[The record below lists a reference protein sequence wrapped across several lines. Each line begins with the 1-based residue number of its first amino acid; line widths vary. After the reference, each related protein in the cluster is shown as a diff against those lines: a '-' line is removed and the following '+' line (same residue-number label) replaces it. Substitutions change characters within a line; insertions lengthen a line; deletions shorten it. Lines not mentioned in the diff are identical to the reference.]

1 MTKKIIIT
9 ALTALTFA
17 TTGWTAESG
26 TEDHSKERVG
36 LASGAIVGGLAGG
49 PLGVVIGAA
58 LGGWLGDEFDTERRE
73 RDDFASRWQ
82 EAEATVASLN
92 EAVIDGERRLSRA
105 TATQRRE
112 SMAMRE
118 RVRDALDV
126 QILFKTGASEL
137 ADITRERLARL
148 AELVADMDDLLVHV
162 EGHADAR
169 GNPEFNAQLS
179 AHRAAT
185 VRDILLR
192 AGVPAGQI
200 IVDAHGESDAV
211 AAIEDVDGMALDR
224 RVQLT
229 LIPAGTDGR
238 VAQE

>member
-1 MTKKIIIT
+1 
-9 ALTALTFA
+9 
-17 TTGWTAESG
+17 
-26 TEDHSKERVG
+26 
-36 LASGAIVGGLAGG
+36 
-49 PLGVVIGAA
+49 
-58 LGGWLGDEFDTERRE
+58 
-73 RDDFASRWQ
+73 
-82 EAEATVASLN
+82 
-92 EAVIDGERRLSRA
+92 
-105 TATQRRE
+105 
-112 SMAMRE
+112 
-118 RVRDALDV
+118 
-126 QILFKTGASEL
+126 
-137 ADITRERLARL
+137 
-148 AELVADMDDLLVHV
+148 LLVHV

-200 IVDAHGESDAV
+200 IVDAHGETDAV
-211 AAIEDVDGMALDR
+211 ASIEDIDGMALDR